1 MFGADVAHK
10 TEQMADAMHEID
22 DENFEWGDGANKNK
36 TDLMNI
42 KVDHHGTDGLGIMV
56 WTVH

>member
-10 TEQMADAMHEID
+10 TEQMAEAMHEID
-22 DENFEWGDGANKNK
+22 DENFEWGEGAM
-36 TDLMNI
+36 LGNI